1 VVTVGNLPYEQG
13 GLPDRGDCYCQTHNC
28 YMHRGRTVVLGINQ
42 TTEDSYTS
50 SLAVELLP
58 FGLSAAER
66 RRRPPDS
73 RSACS
78 STSPLARLRLE
89 RTASVF
95 SQSFTLSMS
104 CGSIYILQNVSF
116 QSRAQKSA
124 VRTRSLLSGLL
135 FALLQAMTQSKY
147 EKEIHHGAWRTTV
160 VPRGSCQSHLRGVV
174 IRISQLNG
182 AAFKKKMVLPRQRW
196 GRHTLPFPLY

>member
-1 VVTVGNLPYEQG
+1 MAEL
-13 GLPDRGDCYCQTHNC
+13 
-28 YMHRGRTVVLGINQ
+28 NQ

-50 SLAVELLP
+50 SLAVEPLP
-58 FGLSAAER
+58 FSLSAAER

-116 QSRAQKSA
+116 QSLAQKSA

-135 FALLQAMTQSKY
+135 FAQLQAMTQSKY
-147 EKEIHHGAWRTTV
+147 TKEKHHGAWRTTV
-160 VPRGSCQSHLRGVV
+160 VPRGSCQSHPRGVV
-174 IRISQLNG
+174 IRVSQLNKQ
-182 AAFKKKMVLPRQRW
+182 ASNQQKMVLPLQRW
-196 GRHTLPFPLY
+196 GRHTLPLLFTPAVLSTSRLSEGFSSLCGSRPVRDLFIKLTICL